1 MTAPED
7 DEYFVIVQTTTQGW
21 IIEARELR
29 AYHWTDTSAP
39 ATLKALREEVR
50 PRLDTLEVL
59 LDKAVM
65 LKNGAVSNAREKEN
79 AYQDAWDKKAD
90 TARRGTR
97 EYEGAQERYAW
108 YRLECKALL
117 DASRLAQRIQE
128 MTRDAEERIRL
139 AYQGLDKLRQD
150 MNYALRELNW
160 EGAHERT

>member
-1 MTAPED
+1 MTAAQD
-7 DEYFVIVQTTTQGW
+7 DEYFITVQTTVSGW
-21 IIEARELR
+21 VVKARELR
-29 AYHWTDTSAP
+29 AYEWKDTSAP
-39 ATLKALREEVR
+39 ATLKALREDVR
-50 PRLDTLEVL
+50 PRLDDLEVL

-79 AYQDAWDKKAD
+79 AYQDEWDKKAD

-108 YRLECKALL
+108 YRLECKTLL
-117 DASRLAQRIQE
+117 DASRLAQRILE

-150 MNYALRELNW
+150 MNNALRELQW
-160 EGAHERT
+160 EGSYERT

>member
-7 DEYFVIVQTTTQGW
+7 DQYFLIVQGKCQEW
-21 IIEARELR
+21 ISVARQLR
-29 AYHWTDTSAP
+29 DWHWADTSAP
-39 ATLKALREEVR
+39 LTLKALREEVR
-50 PRLDTLEVL
+50 PRLDKLEVL
-59 LDKAVM
+59 LDQAVM
-65 LKNGAVSNAREKEN
+65 LKNGALSNAREREN

-117 DASRLAQRIQE
+117 DESRLAQRILE
-128 MTRDAEERIRL
+128 MTRDAEERVRL

-150 MNYALRELNW
+150 MNGALRELQW
-160 EGAHERT
+160 EGAYERT